1 MLLMLEAKT
10 ALHCIEILGIM
21 IHASDEI
28 CTKLVNDPELRFLD
42 AMQQV
47 LIEGDSNLKMK
58 VLWTFNNIICN
69 SQDDLMK
76 LIEKNI
82 LSNVSNACRCQNN
95 EVKEEAT
102 WMMASVIKILE
113 DEPSVLKPIVQQHEL
128 IEIFLENL
136 TDGNSSMQKK
146 CVSIEVF
153 NILFN
158 QN

>member
-10 ALHCIEILGIM
+10 ALHCIEILGIV

-28 CTKLVNDPELRFLD
+28 CTKLVNDSELRFLD

-113 DEPSVLKPIVQQHEL
+113 HEPSVLKPIVQQHEL